1 MRKARDVSR
10 EFVKGTIVPMMPQDT
25 PPWMKRWDRVGI
37 ALTIAILLFI
47 LWKTVF
53 P

>member
-1 MRKARDVSR
+1 
-10 EFVKGTIVPMMPQDT
+10 MMPRDT
-25 PPWMKRWDRVGI
+25 PPWMKRWDRINI
-37 ALTIAILLFI
+37 ALIIAVLLFI